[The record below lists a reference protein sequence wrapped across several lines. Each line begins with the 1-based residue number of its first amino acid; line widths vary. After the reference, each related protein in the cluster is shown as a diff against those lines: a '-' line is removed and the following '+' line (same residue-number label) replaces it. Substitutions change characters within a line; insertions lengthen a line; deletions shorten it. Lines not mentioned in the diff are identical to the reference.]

1 VSGFAATHRLP
12 AEWEPQAATF
22 LAWPHRRATWPGHFA
37 PVPAVYARV
46 AALTAR
52 HQQVWIVAS
61 DEALAEAREYVSG
74 VERVGFLDVATSDGW
89 IRDTGPVFL
98 LPRSPGTAFD
108 DTMTDPTPAPPG
120 SGPPGPLALCFD
132 FNAWGGKYPP
142 WTLDAAVA
150 ERVAAHLGMA
160 AVRPGFVLEGGAIET
175 DGAGTLLINR
185 RCVVDPARNPGLT
198 QEEAGSR
205 LQRWLGVE
213 RVIWIDGVLAGD
225 DTDGHV
231 DQVARFVAPGRV
243 AVARQP
249 DRSDPN
255 HRLLEAV
262 ADALVGRRDAQGTPL
277 ELIPIDIPSRF
288 ERHGV
293 QLPASHLNFL
303 VTNGS
308 VIVPVFDGPTDEAAL
323 ATLADCFPDRSIEPV
338 DSTDLVW
345 GRGAVHCITRDQ
357 PAWPLPDA

>member
-1 VSGFAATHRLP
+1 VSGPTATHRLP
-12 AEWEPQAATF
+12 AEWEPQEATF
-22 LAWPHRRATWPGHFA
+22 LSWPHRRATWPDHFG

-46 AALTAR
+46 AALVAR
-52 HQQVWIVAS
+52 HQRVWIVAAG
-61 DEALAEAREYVSG
+61 EALAEARERLAG
-74 VERVGFLDVATSDGW
+74 VERIGFLDIPTSDGW

-98 LPRSPGTAFD
+98 LPRSPGAAGGAGERAPEVPRSTA
-108 DTMTDPTPAPPG
+108 G
-120 SGPPGPLALCFD
+120 QPGPLALCFD

-142 WTLDAAVA
+142 WELDAAVA
-150 ERVAAHLGMA
+150 ERVAEHLGLPA
-160 AVRPGFVLEGGAIET
+160 LRPGLVLEGGAIET
-175 DGAGTLLINR
+175 DGAGTLLVNR
-185 RCVVDPARNPGLT
+185 RCVIDPARNPGLT
-198 QEEAGSR
+198 REEAEYRMRS
-205 LQRWLGVE
+205 WLGIE

-255 HRLLEAV
+255 HAILEGV
-262 ADALVGRRDAQGTPL
+262 AASLARARDAGGGAL
-277 ELIPIDIPSRF
+277 ELVPVDIPARF

-303 VTNGS
+303 LTNGS
-308 VIVPVFDGPTDEAAL
+308 VLVPVFGGPTDEAAL
-323 ATLADCFPDRSIEPV
+323 ATLAGCFPGRAIEQV
-338 DSTDLVW
+338 DSSDLVW

-357 PAWPLPDA
+357 PAWPAAAS

>member
-1 VSGFAATHRLP
+1 MSDPAATHRLP
-12 AEWEPQAATF
+12 AEWEPQEATF
-22 LAWPHRRATWPGHFA
+22 LSWPHRRATWPDHFG

-46 AALTAR
+46 AALVAR
-52 HQQVWIVAS
+52 HQRVWIVAAG
-61 DEALAEAREYVSG
+61 EALAEARERLAG
-74 VERVGFLDVATSDGW
+74 VERVGFLDIPTSDGW

-98 LPRSPGTAFD
+98 LPRSRGETGGRGDYANRPWK
-108 DTMTDPTPAPPG
+108 
-120 SGPPGPLALCFD
+120 SGLPQPLALCFD

-142 WTLDAAVA
+142 WDRDAAVA
-150 ERVAAHLGMA
+150 ERVAEQLGLPTR
-160 AVRPGFVLEGGAIET
+160 RPGFVLEGGAIET
-175 DGAGTLLINR
+175 DGAGTLLVNA
-185 RCVVDPARNPGLT
+185 RCVIDPARNPGLT
-198 QEEAGSR
+198 RQEAESR
-205 LQRWLGVE
+205 LVRWLGIE

-255 HRLLEAV
+255 HAILEGV
-262 ADALVGRRDAQGTPL
+262 AESLTRARDARGEAL
-277 ELIPIDIPSRF
+277 ELIPIDIPARF

-303 VTNGS
+303 LTNGS
-308 VIVPVFDGPTDEAAL
+308 VLVPVFGGPTDEAAL
-323 ATLADCFPDRSIEPV
+323 PILAACFPGRAIEPV
-338 DSTDLVW
+338 DSSDLVW

-357 PAWPLPDA
+357 PAWPVAAS